1 MDPQK
6 LNKEAK
12 KLRES
17 AANAYPQPLGSAM
30 SFGFGDR
37 LGLATPG
44 HIAALRACRPKGL
57 MPVFA
62 QQSIRELVR
71 TGRTA
76 QEVIDAATVAV
87 HQAGWTE
94 PWGAD
99 ADHLKTEADIQLTYD
114 AGFTM
119 FTLDPSDA
127 IDGRGAEMNGKELVR
142 AFDALYASKADRK
155 TYLDRYAGGEVEF
168 DTGETLFISEEETRR
183 VAVIYL
189 RAIAHIVNLV
199 RYLESIW
206 KKEPRFDL
214 EISIDETETP
224 TTPEAH
230 WIIASELDRAGV
242 YFNSLAPRFVGR
254 FEKGVDYRGSIDEL
268 ELHIAEHAKI
278 ASTLGPYK
286 LSLHSGSDKF
296 SVYPMLVEYA
306 GDSVHVKTAG
316 TSYLEALR
324 VVCRRDPALFREIL
338 ALSEQV
344 FVTARDTYHL
354 TTDVDKIPSGDEVT
368 DAELENE
375 FLRAPQRDDAR
386 QMLHVAFGDVLKDP
400 DLGVRV
406 RTLLEANEDEH
417 AACLETHFVKHL
429 EGLA

>member
-6 LNKEAK
+6 LNQEAK
-12 KLRES
+12 RLRES
-17 AANAYPQPLGSAM
+17 AANAYPQPLGSVM

-44 HIAALRACRPKGL
+44 HIAALRAYRPKGL

-87 HQAGWTE
+87 HRAGWTE

-142 AFDALYASKADRK
+142 EFDALFASKADRK

-168 DTGETLFISEEETRR
+168 DTGETLFVSEEETRR

-189 RAIAHIVNLV
+189 RAIGRIVSLA

-206 KKEPRFDL
+206 KKEQRFDL

-224 TTPEAH
+224 TTLEAH
-230 WIIASELDRAGV
+230 WIIASELDRAGIR
-242 YFNSLAPRFVGR
+242 FDSLAPRFVGR

-268 ELHIAEHAKI
+268 ELHIAAHAKI

-354 TTDVDKIPSGDEVT
+354 TTDVRKIPSGNDVT

-375 FLRAPQRDDAR
+375 FLPAPQRDDAR
-386 QMLHVAFGDVLKDP
+386 QMLHVAFGDILKDP
-400 DLGVRV
+400 DLGTRV
-406 RTLLEANEDEH
+406 RTLLEANEAEH
-417 AACLETHFVKHL
+417 AACLEAHFVKHL
-429 EGLA
+429 SGLI